1 MDIFPTIRIFQEN
14 PQKGIHRFAQMDTDF
29 EKKPQI
35 TQMSQI
41 GPGICDDAV
50 IFNFHLS
57 VFNFQLSTFN
67 FPFSVFHFPFFC
79 YTFTMKK
86 ALIWLKNLFKKDIML
101 SVSILAAL
109 ISLFITP
116 PSKELL
122 HDINWRTLA
131 TLFMLLSVLE
141 GFKSENIFEPILR
154 KAGQISSIKLLTVFL
169 VFGVFFTSM
178 FVTNDVS
185 LIIFVPL
192 TIILFRSAGK
202 EKVILPVLTFEN
214 IAAIRGSLLMPFGS
228 PQNLFLYAK
237 SGIST
242 PDFILMMLPLWIFS
256 AILLFAF
263 ISLLYF
269 RKKES
274 TDLHGFAQIDA
285 DGKKPQMSQMSQIRN
300 NGKESTDLHGFAQI
314 DADGKGTTDVTERK
328 KIHRLAQ
335 INTDYDS
342 SGEAASDTGSPE
354 GNPRRRLMYQ
364 VLFLIVVASIVSRT
378 RFYPLV
384 LALVFITLLIGDR
397 KILLKTDYVLLLTF
411 LCFFTF
417 SSSICRHP
425 AISGFLMKSVAG
437 HEYLWSIL
445 LSQLISN
452 VPASIV
458 LYPFSTNLR
467 ALLYGLDSAGLCSII
482 GSLASVINLRLYV
495 REYPGKALAFIKTFT
510 WISLVFFAVVVIPQL
525 LVIIYF

>member
-1 MDIFPTIRIFQEN
+1 MR
-14 PQKGIHRFAQMDTDF
+14 KFA
-29 EKKPQI
+29 
-35 TQMSQI
+35 
-41 GPGICDDAV
+41 
-50 IFNFHLS
+50 
-57 VFNFQLSTFN
+57 
-67 FPFSVFHFPFFC
+67 
-79 YTFTMKK
+79 
-86 ALIWLKNLFKKDIML
+86 IWLKNLFKKDIML

-141 GFKSENIFEPILR
+141 GFKSENIFRPILR

-202 EKVILPVLTFEN
+202 EKFILPVLTFEN

-274 TDLHGFAQIDA
+274 TDLHG
-285 DGKKPQMSQMSQIRN
+285 
-300 NGKESTDLHGFAQI
+300 
-314 DADGKGTTDVTERK
+314 
-328 KIHRLAQ
+328 LAQ

-342 SGEAASDTGSPE
+342 SGEAASDAESPE

-364 VLFLIVVASIVSRT
+364 VLFLIVVASIVSRP

-397 KILLKTDYVLLLTF
+397 KILIKTDYVLLLTF

-445 LSQLISN
+445 LSQVISN